1 MSVAASNKVSATATD
16 SIRFRRLRFAVI
28 ALCVLVI
35 GAFAGSS
42 AYDARRAYS
51 HALVAT
57 HREIGNAAKTLAE
70 QSAWTFQAVDLL
82 LRDTAR
88 WYRNDSSKISP
99 ERMDE
104 VLANR
109 TAGARQIRLIT
120 IDDAQ
125 GMQRHRSRGSSPPNL
140 DVSDRSYF
148 IAQRDDS
155 AHGLFVSEPLVTRS
169 EGRPGIVLSRRLEDE
184 KGAFAGVV
192 TAIVD
197 LEELEQFYSAV
208 DLGRGSAIYLLHE
221 SGALLARNPRAADA
235 FGRKFPELAAAPPG
249 PSPQVVSSFD
259 GKRDFVAVASVA
271 ETPLVIA
278 ATREVDVA
286 LQPWRDEATALAVRT
301 LIVAL
306 LGAIAIAA
314 LLRQLRRGEA
324 DQRALQESEERYSLA
339 MEGANEGHFDWDIA
353 TDRLFLSPKM
363 KMLGGQSVDS
373 AIATRSEWMQK
384 IVIHADDVARFESAL
399 KEHFAGRTAQYD
411 CEYRARQADGEWRWV
426 HARGRCVRDAEGAPC
441 RFVGSAIDITAH
453 KQAQIDKEHL
463 EAQLRQSQK
472 MEAIGTLAGGIA
484 HDFNNILGAILGY
497 GEMAHRQSAE
507 GSAMRRY
514 LDNVM
519 HAAGRAKDLVD
530 RILGF
535 SRSGLGER
543 IPVHIQSIVEETLE
557 LLTASLPAGIR
568 MDARL
573 DAHNAAVIGDAT
585 HFHQVV
591 MNLCTNALQAMEHG
605 GVLGV
610 VLDRVE
616 LRERTMLARGSL
628 APGPY
633 VRLLVSDTGSGVP
646 PAVFERMFD
655 PFFTTKGVGEG
666 TGLGLSLVHGIV
678 TDLGGGIDVATQ
690 AGEGT
695 TFTIWLPVAGEIA
708 SPGLEA
714 EAELPH
720 GNGQTVMIV
729 DDERALVALAEEM
742 LAEFGYEPVGLDSS
756 KAALQAF
763 SADPRRF
770 DLVLTDEAMPELV
783 GTELA
788 LEIRRLRPDIP
799 IIVMS
804 GYSGGR
810 LAQRAGSAGVNEVL
824 RKPLQRRDLA
834 ESLARVLGSTR

>member
-1 MSVAASNKVSATATD
+1 
-16 SIRFRRLRFAVI
+16 
-28 ALCVLVI
+28 
-35 GAFAGSS
+35 
-42 AYDARRAYS
+42 
-51 HALVAT
+51 
-57 HREIGNAAKTLAE
+57 
-70 QSAWTFQAVDLL
+70 
-82 LRDTAR
+82 
-88 WYRNDSSKISP
+88 
-99 ERMDE
+99 
-104 VLANR
+104 
-109 TAGARQIRLIT
+109 
-120 IDDAQ
+120 
-125 GMQRHRSRGSSPPNL
+125 
-140 DVSDRSYF
+140 
-148 IAQRDDS
+148 
-155 AHGLFVSEPLVTRS
+155 
-169 EGRPGIVLSRRLEDE
+169 
-184 KGAFAGVV
+184 
-192 TAIVD
+192 
-197 LEELEQFYSAV
+197 
-208 DLGRGSAIYLLHE
+208 
-221 SGALLARNPRAADA
+221 
-235 FGRKFPELAAAPPG
+235 
-249 PSPQVVSSFD
+249 
-259 GKRDFVAVASVA
+259 
-271 ETPLVIA
+271 
-278 ATREVDVA
+278 
-286 LQPWRDEATALAVRT
+286 
-301 LIVAL
+301 
-306 LGAIAIAA
+306 
-314 LLRQLRRGEA
+314 
-324 DQRALQESEERYSLA
+324 
-339 MEGANEGHFDWDIA
+339 
-353 TDRLFLSPKM
+353 
-363 KMLGGQSVDS
+363 
-373 AIATRSEWMQK
+373 
-384 IVIHADDVARFESAL
+384 
-399 KEHFAGRTAQYD
+399 
-411 CEYRARQADGEWRWV
+411 
-426 HARGRCVRDAEGAPC
+426 
-441 RFVGSAIDITAH
+441 
-453 KQAQIDKEHL
+453 
-463 EAQLRQSQK
+463 
-472 MEAIGTLAGGIA
+472 
-484 HDFNNILGAILGY
+484 
-497 GEMAHRQSAE
+497 
-507 GSAMRRY
+507 MRRY